1 MRETDNPA
9 MRTVMGPEWVREQQE
24 RVMRMDRLY
33 ILDGRHRSEH
43 KMHGLYTGLADIAE
57 ELEKE
62 MIDEM
67 KDDAKVENEIA

>member
-1 MRETDNPA
+1 MSETDNPA

-33 ILDGRHRSEH
+33 VLDGRHRSNHE
-43 KMHGLYTGLADIAE
+43 MHGLYTGLMAKAE

-62 MIDEM
+62 LDE
-67 KDDAKVENEIA
+67 

>member
-33 ILDGRHRSEH
+33 ILDGRHRPDH
-43 KMHGLYTGLADIAE
+43 KLHGLYTGLNDKAE
-57 ELEKE
+57 ELESY
-62 MIDEM
+62 M
-67 KDDAKVENEIA
+67 AA